1 MSIKLLQYYVNR
13 VIITAVPNLHTLLKE
28 GVRVTNRIDY
38 SSFTRE
44 EFLSLITL
52 KYDPELLS
60 RKDCENL
67 SRIYIDFAD
76 ISKEDLMNMAISRSF
91 ELVTTPK
98 MSDNEFEN
106 ALRSISIVENN
117 VSPTKDRSKRRFNRR
132 MARKYHLVK
141 PDCDWVEKRISQKI
155 KPTTKSTKKQYWQYR
170 IKTNEKQV
178 TANVKATFFDSRIK
192 RTKHHENND
201 YYDQMNLLNE

>member
-52 KYDPELLS
+52 KYDPELLT

-98 MSDNEFEN
+98 MSDDEFEN

-117 VSPTKDRSKRRFNRR
+117 VSPIKDRSKRRFNRR

-141 PDCDWVEKRISQKI
+141 SDCDWVEKRINQKI
-155 KPTTKSTKKQYWQYR
+155 KPTTKSTKKQYWL
-170 IKTNEKQV
+170 
-178 TANVKATFFDSRIK
+178 VK
-192 RTKHHENND
+192 EV
-201 YYDQMNLLNE
+201 